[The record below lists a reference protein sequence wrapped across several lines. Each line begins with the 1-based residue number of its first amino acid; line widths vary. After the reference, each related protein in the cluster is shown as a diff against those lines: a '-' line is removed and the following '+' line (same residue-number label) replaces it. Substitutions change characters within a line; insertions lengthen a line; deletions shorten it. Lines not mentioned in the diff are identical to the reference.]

1 MIKIFFSLSMLL
13 IYTGCAQIAVGG
25 ISKGVLVA
33 KEERTVG
40 TFIDDTVTVSYTHLT
55 LPTKRIV

>member
-1 MIKIFFSLSMLL
+1 MIKIFISLSILL
-13 IYTGCAQIAVGG
+13 IYTGCAQVAVGG

-40 TFIDDTVTVSYTHLT
+40 TLIDETAVSDTHRT
-55 LPTKRIV
+55 LPTTPDV